1 MIEVTKAEAQ
11 LPAATAMTPI
21 TPEAINENT
30 TILVR
35 TAATL
40 LYGLFDMRDP
50 RTKVK
55 SDLLVPR
62 GKSSVNESGRNHCN
76 PNYLIFKH
84 YYSALFPAIRN

>member
-1 MIEVTKAEAQ
+1 MAVAKAEAQ

-21 TPEAINENT
+21 APEAINENA

-50 RTKVK
+50 RTEVK
-55 SDLLVPR
+55 AA
-62 GKSSVNESGRNHCN
+62 
-76 PNYLIFKH
+76 YLYHAAKTV
-84 YYSALFPAIRN
+84 SMNQGTTTKT